1 MPKIKICYLNI
12 TMSFYLPKS
21 RAEMFGDDNAD
32 IIYYNITMTCQLAKS
47 NTLAQY
53 EETRTQPILDDPSQ
67 YYMSIIRFSIDGSNI
82 PIVVC
87 PVIPN
92 PNNVNDIN
100 YTPFSITLQYAG
112 VDYTSPLIFIPEINV
127 PILPQPPTLQGQDIT
142 TQYYYMYTYTTLVV
156 MINNAIQSAFTALIT
171 ANPGVSAAGVPY
183 FIYDRSQQ
191 KFALVVPNT
200 VIAGTNVYQTQF
212 NGSNIPLTGTT
223 QAAGTINIF
232 LNSRIYSYFDSIE
245 SYQYQDVVLSN
256 LMLIRDLKNNYY
268 YPSQNGANT
277 SPPQVATS
285 FTNTNISY
293 TTAPVYYI
301 FYQQYNTISNWNSLS
316 GIVFLT
322 SSLPIQY
329 EYIPAS
335 AINPMSGSGF
345 SAFRPIITDFTPVLE
360 QAGDAR
366 TRIVYFPQG
375 PYRLI
380 SLKSTD
386 ALYKIDLSIWWQD
399 QYQNLYPLTI
409 SCNEADTIKIMFMK
423 KSLAKNSNMISY

>member
-1 MPKIKICYLNI
+1 M
-12 TMSFYLPKS
+12 YLPKS
-21 RAEMFGDDNAD
+21 RTEIFGDDNAD
-32 IIYYNITMTCQLAKS
+32 VIYYNIIMTCQVAKS
-47 NTLAQY
+47 STPAQY
-53 EETRTQPILDDPSQ
+53 EETRTQPIIDDPSD

-82 PIVVC
+82 PIAVC
-87 PVIPN
+87 PVVPN
-92 PNNVNDIN
+92 PNNANDIN
-100 YTPFSITLQYAG
+100 YTPFSVTLQYGG
-112 VDYTSPLIFIPEINV
+112 VNYTSQLSFIPEINV
-127 PILPQPPTLQGQDIT
+127 PLLPQPPTTTGQDTT
-142 TQYYYMYTYTTLVV
+142 TQYYYMYTYTTLVT
-156 MINNAIQSAFTALIT
+156 MINNAFQSAFTALTT
-171 ANPGVSAAGVPY
+171 ANPSVASVGAPY
-183 FIYDRSQQ
+183 IIYDRIQQ
-191 KFALVVPNT
+191 KFALVIPNT
-200 VIAGTNVYQTQF
+200 VISGTNVYQTQF
-212 NGSNIPLTGTT
+212 NGSNIPLVGSN
-223 QAAGTINIF
+223 QAADMINIF

-256 LMLIRDLKNNYY
+256 LMIIRDLKNNYY
-268 YPSQNGANT
+268 YPPQNGANT

-335 AINPMSGSGF
+335 AINPTAGSGF

-386 ALYKIDLSIWWQD
+386 PLYKIDLSIWWQD
-399 QYQNLYPLTI
+399 QYQNLYPMTI
-409 SCNEADTIKIMFMK
+409 SCNESDSVKIMFMK
-423 KSLAKNSNMISY
+423 KSLAKSSNMMSY